1 MFKPSTL
8 LQCVTEQNIGLP
20 GSKKYDPNKL
30 SVSISSKWLMI
41 VRGSLNSI
49 ITEGKAYPQAC
60 HMSKLYS

>member
-41 VRGSLNSI
+41 VRGLLNSI
-49 ITEGKAYPQAC
+49 KAYPQAC